1 VKRGLILIVLLAL
14 TISLVAAVGCG
25 KKTTTITTPD
35 GEVTVTE
42 QSGSGDS
49 GKVTVKDESGNDST
63 YEWSDKAPSEAELGA
78 PIYPGATYVPGTGGS
93 GGVSSTEGN
102 TAVAG
107 ADFTTPDSLSKV
119 VDWYTGKL
127 GAPLSSSDNEYM
139 WMPNSNIDT
148 GNFVTVS
155 VKQDGGKVTISIAS
169 VGTAK

>member
-25 KKTTTITTPD
+25 KKTTTTTNPD
-35 GEVTVTE
+35 GSVTVTNN
-42 QSGSGDS
+42 DNTDT
-49 GKVTVKDESGNDST
+49 GKVTIKDESGNDST

-78 PIYPGATYVPGTGGS
+78 PVYPGATYVPGTGGS
-93 GGVSSTEGN
+93 GGVSSEEGN

-107 ADFTTPDSLSKV
+107 ADFTTTDSLSKV

-127 GAPLSSSDNEYM
+127 GTPLSSTDNEYI

-155 VKQDGGKVTISIAS
+155 VKSDGSKVTISIAS
-169 VGTAK
+169 VGTTK